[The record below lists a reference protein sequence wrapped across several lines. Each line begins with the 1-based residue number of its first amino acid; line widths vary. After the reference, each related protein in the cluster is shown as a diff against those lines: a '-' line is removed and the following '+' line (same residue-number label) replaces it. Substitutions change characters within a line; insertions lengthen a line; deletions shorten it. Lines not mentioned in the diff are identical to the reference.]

1 MKIDFEAL
9 LVKSE
14 EARSLQDK
22 IIQNQEATISNLT
35 EINRKL
41 KQDYEELL
49 EVFSSLQ
56 TDYQEVV
63 SMCKEQQVLLNRFL
77 VPPKE

>member
-1 MKIDFEAL
+1 MKINYEAL
-9 LVKSE
+9 LAKSE

-22 IIQNQEATISNLT
+22 IIRNQETTITNLT
-35 EINRKL
+35 EINTKL

-56 TDYQEVV
+56 NDYLEVV
-63 SMCKEQQVLLNRFL
+63 SMCKEQQALLNKFL
-77 VPPKE
+77 VSPEQ

>member
-1 MKIDFEAL
+1 MKIDYEAL
-9 LVKSE
+9 LAKSE

-22 IIQNQEATISNLT
+22 IIKNQEATITNLT

-49 EVFSSLQ
+49 EIFSSLQ
-56 TDYQEVV
+56 IDYQEVV
-63 SMCKEQQVLLNRFL
+63 SMCKEQQALLNEFL
-77 VPPKE
+77 VSPEE